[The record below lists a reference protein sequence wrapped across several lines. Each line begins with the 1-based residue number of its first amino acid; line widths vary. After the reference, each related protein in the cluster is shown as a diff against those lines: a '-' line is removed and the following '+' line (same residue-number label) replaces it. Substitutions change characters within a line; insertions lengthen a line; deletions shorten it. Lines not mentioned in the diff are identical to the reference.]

1 MKLKEGMKAPP
12 FAEQAMH
19 KNKWIVLYFYPKDDT
34 PGCTREACGFRD
46 LSAEFAKENA
56 VILGVSKDSVESHER
71 FQSKY
76 QLPFPLISDPELK
89 LHEAYGAYGS
99 KVLYGKTSLG
109 VIRSTFLIDPEGIIA
124 KAWYSVKVDEHVA
137 KVLEAIRKG
146 S

>member
-1 MKLKEGMKAPP
+1 
-12 FAEQAMH
+12 MH